1 MAVKVRHR
9 APWAA
14 LYGLICLVEFALIR
28 AKDYVAGKMTEKP
41 PETPK

>member
-1 MAVKVRHR
+1 MAVKARHR

-14 LYGLICLVEFALIR
+14 LYALLCLFEFALIR

-41 PETPK
+41 TEPPQ